1 MDERQRQAWRALA
14 LGPVWQRRHDLPVS
28 GSMNTDVLGVIGVIA
43 AVGAIADEARPGEVT
58 PTLTVPTWTSLRQA
72 VDACANCP
80 RAASRTGPVFGSGAS
95 QAIWMV
101 VGDQP
106 DDGDEAAGEPC
117 SGAAGQLLDQMLGAV
132 GASRGRD
139 VFVTQSLKCR
149 APDDRPPRSDELD
162 ACSSHLRHQI
172 GLIRPALILALGHA
186 PARSL
191 LDVRTPYRD
200 LRGQVHVWRGGE
212 LRIPVVVTHDPA
224 DLLRHPQDKA
234 QAWAD
239 LRLARRCVDEAAQPQ
254 TSV

>member
-14 LGPVWQRRHDLPVS
+14 LGPVWQRRQDLPVS
-28 GSMNTDVLGVIGVIA
+28 GSMNTDVIGAIA
-43 AVGAIADEARPGEVT
+43 ADGAIADEARPGEVT
-58 PTLTVPTWTSLRQA
+58 STLTVPTWASLRQA
-72 VDACANCP
+72 VDACANCT

-95 QAIWMV
+95 HATWMV

-117 SGAAGQLLDQMLGAV
+117 GGAAGQLLDQMLAAV

-162 ACSSHLRHQI
+162 ACSSHLSHQI
-172 GLIRPALILALGHA
+172 SLIRPALILALGQA
-186 PARSL
+186 PVRSL
-191 LDVRTPYRD
+191 LNVQTPYRD
-200 LRGQVHVWRGGE
+200 LRGQAHVWRGGE

-239 LRLARRCVDEAAQPQ
+239 LRLARRCVDEAAQSQ
-254 TSV
+254 TSD